1 MGFSPGIRL
10 QVAGFRLK
18 KANRSERRNR
28 LKTHTASERFNTME
42 MMVDF
47 PGGSRVNVRFGS
59 FTVETDQP
67 KAYGGEDAAPTPFQL
82 FLASL
87 ATCAGFYV
95 LGFCK
100 MRSIPAEGIKLVQ
113 KIEQISETK
122 MVGKVRLEIQLPPDF
137 PKQYASAVIRA
148 AESCLV
154 KKHLENPPSF
164 EIVTV

>member
-1 MGFSPGIRL
+1 
-10 QVAGFRLK
+10 
-18 KANRSERRNR
+18 
-28 LKTHTASERFNTME
+28 ME

-47 PGGSRVNVRFGS
+47 PGASRVNATFGS
-59 FTVETDQP
+59 FTIQTDQP
-67 KAYGGEDAAPTPFQL
+67 KSHGGEDAAPTPFQL

-100 MRSIPAEGIKLVQ
+100 MRGISPKGIRLIQKPEQNPETRLV
-113 KIEQISETK
+113 S
-122 MVGKVRLEIQLPPDF
+122 KVRMEIHLPPDF
-137 PKQYASAVIRA
+137 PKQYMSAVTKA

-164 EIVTV
+164 EVVALTAPVDATSMIEEC